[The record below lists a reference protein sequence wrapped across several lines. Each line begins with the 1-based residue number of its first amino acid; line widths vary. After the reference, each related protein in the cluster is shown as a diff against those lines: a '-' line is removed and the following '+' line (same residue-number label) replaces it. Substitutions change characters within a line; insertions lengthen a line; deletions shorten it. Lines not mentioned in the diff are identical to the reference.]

1 LTRAAGAG
9 KGEDLSTS
17 QLAPTGRFD
26 ASAVLEHMADGFV
39 AFDGAWTCIFVNT
52 AAEVALGLS
61 RTDLL
66 GRNHWDSP
74 ISLSGTRAEIE
85 LRRVMADQ
93 VVSSFDMEFAG
104 KLYNFRLYPLP
115 DRALAVRFRDITAQ
129 RHGEERLQLALD
141 TTGLGLWDHEVT
153 VDRLF
158 WDARTRAMYAVPADL
173 PIDGM
178 ATFEQAL
185 HRDDRDRVLAAYR
198 AAIDPSGSGL
208 FDCEFRV
215 VGLTNSA
222 ERWLLAKGRAIF
234 DRNRAPVRMLGTVLD
249 ITDHKLAEQQ
259 LQRNEE
265 RLRLA
270 VSATGLGTWDHDV
283 ATGRRSWS
291 ETARELLGLSPDI
304 EPSRELLGRLIHPED
319 EPRTDARY
327 RRAFEPDR
335 GGEYQ
340 NEFRIRRDDNG
351 EERWLSLH
359 GRVLFD
365 ENRQPVRA
373 LGIVRDVTEAKR
385 TEATLRQLNESLEAR
400 VARRTQ
406 ELEQANRE
414 LSAERT
420 RLGAILQQLPFG
432 VMVATRAGAVVFQN
446 VAARKMMGRD
456 MSGVREWRTFAG
468 MGAISPEGTPLE
480 ATEYALVRA
489 IRDGV
494 VTERKLQP
502 FVPGEGRLATFEVS
516 AAPVR
521 DAAGEIVL
529 GVVALEDV
537 TARLEAEEALRRA
550 QRMEA
555 IGQLTGGVAHDFNN
569 LLTAILGNL
578 EILGR
583 RVTEPRILR
592 LVENA
597 MRAADRGAK
606 LTAQLLAFARK
617 QRLQTQAVDVNLLV
631 QSMATL
637 LRSTLGGT
645 VQVDIEPAPDL
656 RGALA
661 DPTQLELVVLNLA
674 INARDAMPEGGR
686 LTIHT
691 ENATIVRPSRPEDP
705 PPGNFVALTVTDA
718 GTGMAPDVLARV
730 FEPFFT
736 TKDVGKGSGLGL
748 PQVLGVAQQLG
759 GGVRIASRPGA
770 GTSVTVFLPQARSE
784 NARVASAAEEGGP
797 SSLAGLSLL
806 LVEDDPDVRE
816 ITADLLQELGA
827 SVVLA
832 ANGVEALE
840 RVDSHFD
847 AVLLD
852 FAMPQMNGAELAGH
866 IRQLYA
872 ELPLLLVTGHGDD
885 LVMPEAIPILRKP
898 FQAADLALTIRRE
911 IAASRTSRV

>member
-1 LTRAAGAG
+1 MRAAAG
-9 KGEDLSTS
+9 RGENLSSS
-17 QLAPTGRFD
+17 QIGSIGRFD

-52 AAEVALGLS
+52 AAEAALGVA
-61 RTDLL
+61 RADLL

-74 ISLSGTRAEIE
+74 VSLAGTRAEAE
-85 LRRVMADQ
+85 FRRVMVDQ
-93 VVSSFDMEFAG
+93 VLSSFDMEFAG

-115 DRALAVRFRDITAQ
+115 GHALAVRFRDITAQ
-129 RHGEERLQLALD
+129 RRGEERLQLALD
-141 TTGLGLWDHEVT
+141 TTGLGLWDHEIAA
-153 VDRLF
+153 DRLF
-158 WDARTRAMYAVPADL
+158 WDERTRAMCGLAADQ
-173 PIDGM
+173 PVDGV
-178 ATFEQAL
+178 ATFERAL
-185 HRDDRDRVLAAYR
+185 HPDDRDWVLAAYR
-198 AAIDPSGSGL
+198 AAIDPAGAGL
-208 FDCEFRV
+208 FECEFRV
-215 VGLTNSA
+215 VGLTNSV

-234 DRNRAPVRMLGTVLD
+234 DRDGQPARMLGTVLD
-249 ITDHKLAEQQ
+249 ITDRKVAEQR
-259 LQRNEE
+259 LQQNEE

-270 VSATGLGTWDHDV
+270 ISATGLGTWDHDV
-283 ATGRRSWS
+283 ATGHHTWS
-291 ETARELLGLSPDI
+291 EMARELLGLPPDI
-304 EPSRELLGRLIHPED
+304 APSRELLGTLIHPED
-319 EPRTDARY
+319 EPRTAEQY
-327 RRAFEPDR
+327 RRAFEPER

-340 NEFRIRRDDNG
+340 NEFRIRRYNDG

-365 ENRQPVRA
+365 ANRRPVRA
-373 LGIVRDVTEAKR
+373 LGIVRDVTQTKH

-400 VARRTQ
+400 VAQRTG

-432 VMVATRAGAVVFQN
+432 VMVAGRTGSLVFQN
-446 VAARKMMGRD
+446 AAAREMMGRD
-456 MSGVREWRTFAG
+456 VSGVREWRDFAG
-468 MGAISPEGTPLE
+468 IGAIGPEGRPLD
-480 ATEYALVRA
+480 ATDYALVRA
-489 IRDGV
+489 IRDGA
-494 VTERKLQP
+494 VTRRKLQP
-502 FVPGEGRLATFEVS
+502 FDAGDGRTVTFEVS
-516 AAPVR
+516 AAPIR
-521 DAAGEIVL
+521 DGAGEIVL

-583 RVTEPRILR
+583 RVAEPRISR

-597 MRAADRGAK
+597 TRAADRGAK
-606 LTAQLLAFARK
+606 LTGQLLAFARK
-617 QRLQTQAVDVNLLV
+617 QRLQTQAVDINQLV

-645 VQVDIEPAPDL
+645 VEVDIEPSPDL
-656 RGALA
+656 RPALA

-674 INARDAMPEGGR
+674 INARDAMPDGGR
-686 LTIHT
+686 LVIRT
-691 ENATIVRPSRPEDP
+691 ENATITRPNRPEDP
-705 PPGNFVALTVTDA
+705 PPGNFVALTVADA
-718 GTGMAPDVLARV
+718 GTGMAADVLARV

-736 TKDVGKGSGLGL
+736 TKEVGKGSGLGL

-770 GTSVTVFLPQARSE
+770 GTSVTVYLPQARSE
-784 NARVASAAEEGGP
+784 EARAAVPGGQDGP
-797 SSLAGLSLL
+797 GSLAGLSLL

-816 ITADLLQELGA
+816 ITADLLQEFGA

-852 FAMPQMNGAELAGH
+852 FAMPLMNGAELAGH

-872 ELPLLLVTGHGDD
+872 GLPILLVTGHSDD
-885 LVMPEAIPILRKP
+885 VVLPEAASVLRKP
-898 FQAADLALTIRRE
+898 FQAADLAVAIRRA
-911 IAASRTSRV
+911 IAPGRTSRA